1 MVRSSPTLS
10 NHLYSQA
17 IWALTEK
24 VFQGRTNKSYHMDQV
39 ICIVSSIV
47 NSSPSFYSQRD
58 PKSLTYEHDS
68 RQNSNH
74 VKRPTNAPTL
84 QMSIFLLQGVSKVT
98 SGPWFG
104 TSCYVRTPWT
114 VVRCIHRCISA
125 GNSLASSST
134 VPILNVSGRCLVN
147 KAVMS
152 KLSIGSQSRSLHNH
166 MVADAPY
173 PHFLA
178 SQCLEWNTSP
188 ISPG

>member
-1 MVRSSPTLS
+1 MVRSSPTTS

-17 IWALTEK
+17 VWALTEK
-24 VFQGRTNKSYHMDQV
+24 VFQGRTNKSYHMDQL

-58 PKSLTYEHDS
+58 PISLTYEHDS
-68 RQNSNH
+68 RHNRNH
-74 VKRPTNAPTL
+74 VKRPTR
-84 QMSIFLLQGVSKVT
+84 
-98 SGPWFG
+98 FG

-114 VVRCIHRCISA
+114 FVRCIHRCIST

-147 KAVMS
+147 KAVIS

-166 MVADAPY
+166 TVADAPY

-178 SQCLEWNTSP
+178 SHCLEWNTSP